1 MAQELILEPC
11 GFMPKTA
18 VQDNHLAQIISLVI
32 AEERHWEDRFD
43 AMVGSGGTRGRA
55 RSDNLSPTTLI
66 FSPA

>member
-32 AEERHWEDRFD
+32 A
-43 AMVGSGGTRGRA
+43 
-55 RSDNLSPTTLI
+55 
-66 FSPA
+66 